1 MDFNARP
8 DSRDNNHFYHYNASL
23 SPPQQPLVNNSSGGQ
38 RSPLE
43 PQLWTQN
50 DYLSQYYSQYY
61 RDYYRRFLGQ
71 QQLHQ
76 QVARATTTVLRPPL
90 KYGSVRCHSRALF
103 SQHDNSLVVVDNTR
117 RRHVVLYSL
126 RDLCVDY
133 VYTALSPLIR
143 DGAAGLPVTSR
154 DACLQWL
161 RSFGEFAP
169 NFELKL
175 VTKVMEMCL
184 KQNRVEG
191 HDLAELLL
199 PHVLNAERLE
209 QQFPAE
215 TASRNAFRA
224 LLLRGQRA
232 LALSHAMDANNGLMD
247 HALALSY
254 LLTTRDDIRR
264 RKTTT
269 ISELMMKTVKKFC
282 ETLHPKDPLHVFYS
296 SLSNEIQRKTRI
308 ESETSFEAFL
318 ILLSNEMDLKSIHLS
333 QNDDIFPQ
341 LLSLI
346 RHLVTEE
353 EERETFILSDEL
365 FDSEMNS
372 ILLNESLEFCL
383 HFGKHFNRKLVF
395 KKVKLV
401 SILFDFGF
409 IDICLQ
415 YLPQLKTFSDNLIIR
430 RIIYELESRFDR
442 DVVPLDAELTTHD
455 VHDVF
460 ADDASLHTSAQQLS
474 FETTPEEESPSEQT
488 RDIQTEAPLL
498 EPQTPLPLNPGL
510 DFYGQVVAPPPPPLV
525 NNVYN
530 SVVDATPSL
539 TTESTFTSNDFSF
552 ISNSNSMPSMPF
564 EFETNESAIRETTL
578 NDTPLQQSSTTTA
591 PKTTSNDLDAKD
603 DRQKSSGLLSK
614 LFNFRPKNQAILPDD
629 SHPTLV
635 YDKNLQQWV
644 DTSAAAPNAAA
655 PPPMA
660 APPVTAM
667 GGAPPLSRKFEFNR
681 NSKRYLDVT
690 RIQ

>member
-23 SPPQQPLVNNSSGGQ
+23 SPPQQPLVNSSSGGQ

-43 PQLWTQN
+43 PQAQLWTQN

-71 QQLHQ
+71 HQLHQ
-76 QVARATTTVLRPPL
+76 QVARATTTTLRPPL

-103 SQHDNSLVVVDNTR
+103 SQHDNSLVVVDNSR
-117 RRHVVLYSL
+117 RRHVVVYSL

-133 VYTALSPLIR
+133 VYTSLSPLIR

-199 PHVLNAERLE
+199 PHVLSSERLE

-269 ISELMMKTVKKFC
+269 INELMMKTVKKFC
-282 ETLHPKDPLHVFYS
+282 ETLHPKDPH
-296 SLSNEIQRKTRI
+296 
-308 ESETSFEAFL
+308 
-318 ILLSNEMDLKSIHLS
+318 
-333 QNDDIFPQ
+333 
-341 LLSLI
+341 
-346 RHLVTEE
+346 
-353 EERETFILSDEL
+353 
-365 FDSEMNS
+365 
-372 ILLNESLEFCL
+372 
-383 HFGKHFNRKLVF
+383 
-395 KKVKLV
+395 
-401 SILFDFGF
+401 
-409 IDICLQ
+409 ICLQ

-460 ADDASLHTSAQQLS
+460 TDDASLHISAQQLS

-488 RDIQTEAPLL
+488 RDIQATEAPIS
-498 EPQTPLPLNPGL
+498 EPQTLLPLNPGL

-530 SVVDATPSL
+530 SVVDSTPSL
-539 TTESTFTSNDFSF
+539 TTETTFNANDFSF

-564 EFETNESAIRETTL
+564 EFEANESAIRETTF

-591 PKTTSNDLDAKD
+591 AKTTNTTSNDLDAKD
-603 DRQKSSGLLSK
+603 DRQKGSGLLSK

-667 GGAPPLSRKFEFNR
+667 GSAPPLSRKFEFNR